1 MDSPHYPTKD
11 EMQYMGDLMRGK
23 RKRDLL
29 VILAFTVAG
38 AIFGAVIGFAGHA
51 GESEPLD
58 VGFILSCV
66 GVVALTFAVIT
77 GMLLAS
83 LRSIVAICKAW
94 IPARVIVGI
103 VCAVVGLGS
112 RGRCFFGCSIRRPSS
127 CIPSAARWASSS
139 AFYSCFSGC
148 ACSFRCTARSR
159 AKTTK
164 SSRPAPSPPTTRR
177 RRRRKGSGD
186 RRREVAPLRDVER
199 QTIRPFGTCEG
210 DKRAGRLS
218 STRPSAIS
226 VSA

>member
-1 MDSPHYPTKD
+1 MNSPHYPTKD

-103 VCAVVGLGS
+103 VCAVVVFRFARSVLFWMLDPSTILMHLVSGAMGLI
-112 RGRCFFGCSIRRPSS
+112 F
-127 CIPSAARWASSS
+127 CILFLLLGLRLL
-139 AFYSCFSGC
+139 FSLYCMITGKDDEEL
-148 ACSFRCTARSR
+148 TARAIAADD
-159 AKTTK
+159 AKKTAK
-164 SSRPAPSPPTTRR
+164 
-177 RRRRKGSGD
+177 K
-186 RRREVAPLRDVER
+186 R
-199 QTIRPFGTCEG
+199 QR
-210 DKRAGRLS
+210 
-218 STRPSAIS
+218 
-226 VSA
+226 

>member
-103 VCAVVGLGS
+103 VCAVVV
-112 RGRCFFGCSIRRPSS
+112 
-127 CIPSAARWASSS
+127 
-139 AFYSCFSGC
+139 
-148 ACSFRCTARSR
+148 FRFARSVLFWMLDPSTILMRLVSGAMGLIFCILFLLLGLRLLFSLYCTITDKDDEELTVR
-159 AKTTK
+159 AIAADDAKKTAK
-164 SSRPAPSPPTTRR
+164 
-177 RRRRKGSGD
+177 K
-186 RRREVAPLRDVER
+186 R
-199 QTIRPFGTCEG
+199 QR
-210 DKRAGRLS
+210 
-218 STRPSAIS
+218 
-226 VSA
+226 